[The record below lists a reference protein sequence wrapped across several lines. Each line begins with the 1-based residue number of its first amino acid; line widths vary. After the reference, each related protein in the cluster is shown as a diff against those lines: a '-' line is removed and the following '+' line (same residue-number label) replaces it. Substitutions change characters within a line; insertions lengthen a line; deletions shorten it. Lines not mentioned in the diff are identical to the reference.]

1 MTIKLED
8 KVDNGTLVK
17 KKKKSLISWT
27 CVRVYLFDL
36 DFTDWNL
43 TYSSQ
48 SELYFNCSLRQAQC
62 AEMYQKRLKGMSKNS
77 TT

>member
-27 CVRVYLFDL
+27 CVRV
-36 DFTDWNL
+36 
-43 TYSSQ
+43 
-48 SELYFNCSLRQAQC
+48 
-62 AEMYQKRLKGMSKNS
+62 LKIYD
-77 TT
+77 